1 MSFVEA
7 AGFGRPSV
15 SNDLPTSNV
24 GCAGYTNFGAEIVGY
39 NLADNGNLVVNHRA
53 GYTLARPGRLRRIR
67 YSFECLG
74 WRAAMTEL
82 ANGADTPESDLEFDA
97 LHGTDTAGSV
107 EPDDLGIIDAQSSNL
122 AIRYLPSPLRVTS
135 WMLDQIGIEPP
146 EYTFVDLGCGK
157 GRVLLVAAQRP
168 FRKIVGVDISAELVA
183 IARRNI
189 DRFRPLSEQVRAIT
203 VENTDVRQFK
213 VPPGNLLIHMY
224 HPFDPVISAA
234 FFAHLAAIQDQPP
247 RRIVVAYLTYT
258 HSVPAVTEMF
268 ATFAWLRLRR
278 YEESIRGR
286 YNWLFYEG
294 VPC

>member
-1 MSFVEA
+1 M
-7 AGFGRPSV
+7 G
-15 SNDLPTSNV
+15 
-24 GCAGYTNFGAEIVGY
+24 
-39 NLADNGNLVVNHRA
+39 DNGTTTIAVNHMGA
-53 GYTLARPGRLRRIR
+53 PARPGRLRRIC

-74 WRAAMTEL
+74 WRTAMTEL
-82 ANGADTPESDLEFDA
+82 ANGADAPEADKEFDA

-107 EPDDLGIIDAQSSNL
+107 EPGDLGIGNAESSKL

-135 WMLDQIGIEPP
+135 WMLDRIGVDPRD
-146 EYTFVDLGCGK
+146 YSFVDLGCGK

-168 FRKIVGVDISAELVA
+168 FRKIVGVDISTDLAA

-189 DRFRPLSEQVRAIT
+189 DRFRPSSEQVRSIT
-203 VENTDVRQFK
+203 VENADVRKF
-213 VPPGNLLIHMY
+213 VMPPGNLLIHMY

-234 FFAHLAAIQDQPP
+234 VFARLAAIQDEPP
-247 RRIVVAYLTYT
+247 RRVVVAYLTYT

-268 ATFAWLRLRR
+268 ATFSWLRLQR

-294 VPC
+294 IPTT

>member
-1 MSFVEA
+1 MADEGTTETAVNHMRREA
-7 AGFGRPSV
+7 AP
-15 SNDLPTSNV
+15 
-24 GCAGYTNFGAEIVGY
+24 
-39 NLADNGNLVVNHRA
+39 
-53 GYTLARPGRLRRIR
+53 ARPGRLRRVC

-82 ANGADTPESDLEFDA
+82 ANGADAPEGDKEFDA

-107 EPDDLGIIDAQSSNL
+107 EPADLGIGNAESSKL

-135 WMLDQIGIEPP
+135 WMLDRIGTDPR
-146 EYTFVDLGCGK
+146 EYSFVDLGCGK

-168 FRKIVGVDISAELVA
+168 FRRIVGVEISTDLAA

-189 DRFRPLSEQVRAIT
+189 DRFRPSSEQVRAIT
-203 VENTDVRQFK
+203 VENTDVRKFEM
-213 VPPGNLLIHMY
+213 PAGNLLIHMY

-234 FFAHLAAIQDQPP
+234 VFARLAAVQDVPP
-247 RRIVVAYLTYT
+247 RRVVIAYLTYT
-258 HSVPAVTEMF
+258 HSVPAVADMF
-268 ATFAWLRLRR
+268 SAFPWLRLQR

-294 VPC
+294 TPTA